1 MIAWLGQEAD
11 RTGLHGAH
19 PHVFIGIGGE
29 ENNWEAMTLGDQPL
43 LQVKAAQSRHMQIGD
58 EARCSAER
66 SELRIPPPS
75 QTWKRRDPGIA

>member
-1 MIAWLGQEAD
+1 VTVIAWLGQEAD

-19 PHVFIGIGGE
+19 PHAFIRIGGE
-29 ENNWEAMTLGDQPL
+29 ENNWEAMTLCDQLL

-66 SELRIPPPS
+66 SELRNSSAEPNVEAS
-75 QTWKRRDPGIA
+75 